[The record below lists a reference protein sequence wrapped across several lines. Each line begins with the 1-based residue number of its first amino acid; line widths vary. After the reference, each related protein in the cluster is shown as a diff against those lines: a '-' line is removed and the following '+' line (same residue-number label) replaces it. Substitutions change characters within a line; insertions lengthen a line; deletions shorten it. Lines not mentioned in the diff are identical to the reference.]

1 MATSEIKVGPPG
13 GALGDSAQVVA
24 RGDKTGALVVTEA
37 HGDYNEASIRGNVYS
52 MQLGATTGAAAAGNL
67 VGAAAAA
74 VTQFAVFNPVSSG
87 YNLSIL
93 RFGFVSLSGTTA
105 AGPIMHGIFLGG
117 VPTLAANG
125 TIRNNLIN
133 GRASVAIGYASAGGA
148 ALTGGTLGPQ
158 ILMMTAFGSTAV
170 IVGSQQTDAGG
181 DIQGLIV
188 LPPGTGW
195 APLLQGVGTTHLVA
209 YSVSWEEVPV

>member
-24 RGDKTGALVVTEA
+24 RGDKTGALVTTEA
-37 HGDYNEASIRGNVYS
+37 HGDYHEPSVRGNVYS

-74 VTQFAVFNPVSSG
+74 VTQFALFNPVSSG
-87 YNLSIL
+87 YNLSLL

-105 AGPIMHGIFLGG
+105 AGAVMHGIFLGG

-125 TIRNNLIN
+125 TIRNNLVN
-133 GRASVAIGYASAGGA
+133 GRSSVAIGYASAGGV
-148 ALTGGTLGPQ
+148 ALAGGTLGPQ
-158 ILMMTAFGSTAV
+158 VLMMAGFGSTAV
-170 IVGSQQTDAGG
+170 IVGSQQSDAGE
-181 DIQGLIV
+181 DFQGLLV
-188 LPPGTGW
+188 LPPGTGY
-195 APLLQGVGTTHLVA
+195 APLLQGVGTTHLAA
-209 YSVSWEEVPV
+209 YSLTWEEIPV